1 MRTVPVS
8 LGGVTYHLLLNG
20 AALFDLYDRFGDR
33 GSLADH
39 LQGSG
44 RDAFENTCFFL
55 EKLAEQGE
63 LWRRYQGYDHGPL
76 PGAEAFRVGLTPMEA
91 VLARKAVVEALA
103 AGFAQEETE
112 KPGTVDKGLLA
123 LQKNGGEI
131 KRGAYLD
138 AAAGFLGLG
147 LREALLLPVGLVLD
161 LVELKIRRL
170 GGRKKE

>member
-1 MRTVPVS
+1 M
-8 LGGVTYHLLLNG
+8 
-20 AALFDLYDRFGDR
+20 LFR
-33 GSLADH
+33 S
-39 LQGSG
+39 
-44 RDAFENTCFFL
+44 
-55 EKLAEQGE
+55 

-76 PGAEAFRVGLTPMEA
+76 PEAEAFRVGLTPMEA
-91 VLARKAVVEALA
+91 VLARKAVVEALT